1 MANSEPQARKSTI
14 AGFTQEVFT
23 RWTAIEKL
31 DTELAASWRQ
41 VTSDELSR
49 FRLWSNNL
57 GSCHGVDDPRSAD
70 HRLRTALDVQRRIV
84 QLLEELCE
92 NLDDIQA
99 IQSGSR
105 QGEEEEPENVELSS
119 DEDGTTVMRSEISEL
134 WLMVEDVITNLMK
147 ITVLVRKST
156 TRNRF
161 DHAVRAA
168 TKSKGSSIPTIWYTE
183 HVRRKFPK
191 LEGKQ
196 WLIER
201 LGENGAHRR
210 TFLMYAQDHEKR
222 LASDEHENDANKSV
236 TSRPTQAS
244 TRASTLAPAKV
255 EHSVLQRLEEYN
267 GDDAVS
273 TTSATTYNTAAGDGN
288 DANVLRVR
296 PLSSVCTQGRPAV
309 CPYCRAMVHF
319 KREKAWR

>member
-1 MANSEPQARKSTI
+1 MATSVFQNRESTI
-14 AGFTQEVFT
+14 ASCTQEVFA
-23 RWTAIEKL
+23 RWAALEKL

-57 GSCHGVDDPRSAD
+57 GACHGVDDPRSAD

-92 NLDDIQA
+92 DLEDIQA

-105 QGEEEEPENVELSS
+105 QGEEEEPDDVELSS
-119 DEDGTTVMRSEISEL
+119 DEDGTTVIRSEISEL
-134 WLMVEDVITNLMK
+134 WLMVEDIITNLMK
-147 ITVLVRKST
+147 ITALVRKST

-168 TKSKGSSIPTIWYTE
+168 TKSKGSAIPTIWYTE
-183 HVRRKFPK
+183 HVRRKYPK

-196 WLIER
+196 WLIQR
-201 LGENGAHRR
+201 LGEDGAHRR

-222 LASDEHENDANKSV
+222 LASDEHEDDTNKSV
-236 TSRPTQAS
+236 ASRPTQVS
-244 TRASTLAPAKV
+244 TRATTLAPAKV
-255 EHSVLQRLEEYN
+255 EHSVLQQLEEYN

-273 TTSATTYNTAAGDGN
+273 TTSATTYNTAAGNGKYVN
-288 DANVLRVR
+288 ALEVR
-296 PLSSVCTQGRPAV
+296 ALSSVCTQGRPAV

-319 KREKAWR
+319 NREKAWR